1 MKTIFYNALLIGA
14 LTVAAFGATKPDQTA
29 TVAIGGKNIT
39 IKYSSPA
46 VNGRTGKIFTKDG
59 LIGGD
64 DHYPVWRAGAN
75 AATALHTDV
84 ALVLGELTVP
94 AGDYTLF
101 VNIANPAAWELI
113 VNKQTGQGGLDYDA
127 KQDLGKVKMTMTKP
141 PALVEQL
148 TYTLASTG
156 GNKGKLTLSWENVV
170 ASVNFTTK

>member
-1 MKTIFYNALLIGA
+1 MKTTIYNALLLGA
-14 LTVAAFGATKPDQTA
+14 LSVAAFAATKADQTA

-84 ALVLGELTVP
+84 ALDLGGLAVP

-113 VNKQTGQGGLDYDA
+113 VNKQTGQGGLDYDG

-141 PALVEQL
+141 AAPVEQL
-148 TYTLASTG
+148 SYTLASTG
-156 GNKGKLTLSWENVV
+156 GNKGKLTLSWENFV
-170 ASVNFTTK
+170 ASVNITTK